1 MKGFLRFYK
10 WELNNEMFCS
20 FYFVAMLSMYSIEML
35 LHGVKNINIFIMLE
49 MLFLGYALSLVQKI
63 TFSND
68 SNANRKVLLVKTII
82 WFVSS
87 LLLIIVSSIMFQW
100 FVNLQTWAMGVFIGY
115 MVLFLIAIWVGIHI
129 ANKIDTK
136 NLNDMLSHYQEKS
149 K

>member
-1 MKGFLRFYK
+1 
-10 WELNNEMFCS
+10 
-20 FYFVAMLSMYSIEML
+20 
-35 LHGVKNINIFIMLE
+35 
-49 MLFLGYALSLVQKI
+49 LGYALSLVQKI

-68 SNANRKVLLVKTII
+68 NNASRKILIVKTII

-87 LLLIIVSSIMFQW
+87 LLLIIVSSIIFQW
-100 FVNLQTWAMGVFIGY
+100 FVDLQTWAMGVFIVY
-115 MVLFLIAIWVGIHI
+115 MVLFLFAIWIGIHI

>member
-20 FYFVAMLSMYSIEML
+20 FYFVAMLCMYSIEML
-35 LHGVKNINIFIMLE
+35 LHGKININIFIMLE
-49 MLFLGYALSLVQKI
+49 MLLLSYALSLVQKI
-63 TFSND
+63 IFSND
-68 SNANRKVLLVKTII
+68 SNANRKDLIIKTII

-87 LLLIIVSSIMFQW
+87 LFLIIVASTIFQW
-100 FVNLQTWAMGVFIGY
+100 FVDLQAWAMGLFIGY
-115 MVLFLIAIWVGIHI
+115 MVLFFFAIWVGIHI

>member
-35 LHGVKNINIFIMLE
+35 LHGGNNINIFIMLE
-49 MLFLGYALSLVQKI
+49 MLLLSYAMSLVQKF

-68 SNANRKVLLVKTII
+68 NNANRKVLIVKTII

-87 LLLIIVSSIMFQW
+87 MLLIIVSSIMFQW
-100 FVNLQTWAMGVFIGY
+100 FVDLQTWAMGVFIVY